1 MLEFKLAIQWIMSHQ
16 ITSFERSEIMRLSYR
31 GVMPTIDET
40 AFIAPNATI
49 IGDVEIGA
57 ETGIWFGCVIRGDV
71 HEIRIG
77 SRTNIQDLTMVH
89 VAKGKFGTYIGDDV
103 TIGHSAIIH
112 ACTLED
118 RSFVGMGATVMDGCV
133 IEQGGMLGA
142 NALLSPGKR
151 IPAGELWAG
160 VPARKVRD
168 LTQEEIEFFKVSAD
182 RYADLA
188 QEYVKSIP
196 EDLAKDK

>member
-1 MLEFKLAIQWIMSHQ
+1 MQSQSKLILQLKGRQTMIL
-16 ITSFERSEIMRLSYR
+16 TYR
-31 GVMPTIDET
+31 GVRPTIDET

-103 TIGHSAIIH
+103 TIGHSAVIH

-118 RSFVGMGATVMDGCV
+118 RSFVGMSATVMDGCV
-133 IEQGGMLGA
+133 IEQGAMLGA
-142 NALLSPGKR
+142 GALLAPGKR

-182 RYADLA
+182 RYADLG
-188 QEYVKSIP
+188 QEYRVTIPDDLKS
-196 EDLAKDK
+196 E

>member
-1 MLEFKLAIQWIMSHQ
+1 
-16 ITSFERSEIMRLSYR
+16 
-31 GVMPTIDET
+31 MPTILKYRDAVPQIDET
-40 AFIAPNATI
+40 AFIAPNATV
-49 IGDVEIGA
+49 IGDVEIGP

-103 TIGHSAIIH
+103 TIGHSAVIH

-133 IEQGGMLGA
+133 IEQGAMLGA
-142 NALLSPGKR
+142 GALLAPGKR

-160 VPARKVRD
+160 IPARKVRD
-168 LTQEEIEFFKVSAD
+168 LAQEEIEFFKVSAD

-188 QEYVKSIP
+188 TEYRTDIASGRAIVSLP
-196 EDLAKDK
+196 EENA

>member
-1 MLEFKLAIQWIMSHQ
+1 VQSQSKPIPQLKGRQTMIL
-16 ITSFERSEIMRLSYR
+16 TYR
-31 GVMPTIDET
+31 GVRPTIDET

-57 ETGIWFGCVIRGDV
+57 ETGVWFGCVIRGDV

-103 TIGHSAIIH
+103 TIGHSAVIH

-118 RSFVGMGATVMDGCV
+118 RSFVGMSATVMDGCV
-133 IEQGGMLGA
+133 IEQGAMLGA
-142 NALLSPGKR
+142 GALLAPGKR

-182 RYADLA
+182 RYADLG
-188 QEYVKSIP
+188 QEYRVTIPDDLKS
-196 EDLAKDK
+196 E

>member
-1 MLEFKLAIQWIMSHQ
+1 MQSQSKPIPQLKGRQTMIL
-16 ITSFERSEIMRLSYR
+16 TYR
-31 GVMPTIDET
+31 GVRPTIDET

-103 TIGHSAIIH
+103 TIGHSAVIH

-118 RSFVGMGATVMDGCV
+118 RSFVGMSATVMDGCV
-133 IEQGGMLGA
+133 IEQGAMLGA
-142 NALLSPGKR
+142 GALLAPGKR

-182 RYADLA
+182 RYADLG
-188 QEYVKSIP
+188 QEYRVTIPDDLKS
-196 EDLAKDK
+196 E

>member
-1 MLEFKLAIQWIMSHQ
+1 MKGLL
-16 ITSFERSEIMRLSYR
+16 TMRLSYR

-103 TIGHSAIIH
+103 TIGHAAIIH

-142 NALLSPGKR
+142 NALLAPGKR

-188 QEYVKSIP
+188 QEYCVSIP
-196 EDLAKDK
+196 GDLKANG

>member
-1 MLEFKLAIQWIMSHQ
+1 M
-16 ITSFERSEIMRLSYR
+16 
-31 GVMPTIDET
+31 
-40 AFIAPNATI
+40 
-49 IGDVEIGA
+49 
-57 ETGIWFGCVIRGDV
+57 
-71 HEIRIG
+71 
-77 SRTNIQDLTMVH
+77 
-89 VAKGKFGTYIGDDV
+89 
-103 TIGHSAIIH
+103 
-112 ACTLED
+112 
-118 RSFVGMGATVMDGCV
+118 

-142 NALLSPGKR
+142 NGLLAPGKR

-196 EDLAKDK
+196 EDLA

>member
-1 MLEFKLAIQWIMSHQ
+1 
-16 ITSFERSEIMRLSYR
+16 
-31 GVMPTIDET
+31 MPTILKYRDAVPQIADT
-40 AFIAPNATI
+40 AFIAPNATL
-49 IGDVEIGA
+49 IGDVEIGP

-77 SRTNIQDLTMVH
+77 ARTNIQDLTMVH

-103 TIGHSAIIH
+103 TIGHSAVIH

-133 IEQGGMLGA
+133 IEQGAMLGA
-142 NALLSPGKR
+142 GALLSPGKR

-160 VPARKVRD
+160 VPARKVRE

-182 RYADLA
+182 RYAGLA
-188 QEYVKSIP
+188 EEYRVGIASGDAIDSLP
-196 EDLAKDK
+196 DTED

>member
-1 MLEFKLAIQWIMSHQ
+1 VQSQSKPIPQLKGRQTMIL
-16 ITSFERSEIMRLSYR
+16 TYR
-31 GVMPTIDET
+31 GVRPTIDET

-103 TIGHSAIIH
+103 TIGHSAVIH

-118 RSFVGMGATVMDGCV
+118 RSFVGMSATVMDGCV
-133 IEQGGMLGA
+133 IEQGAMLGA
-142 NALLSPGKR
+142 GALLAPGKR

-182 RYADLA
+182 RYADLG
-188 QEYVKSIP
+188 QEYRVTIPDDLKS
-196 EDLAKDK
+196 E